1 MKRYKGGFPDG
12 LWLDT
17 KHKILWSIT
26 GNKATVVM
34 SKSTTSVGRVVS
46 NKYWD
51 QSIRWVNLTIKYYY
65 EKV

>member
-1 MKRYKGGFPDG
+1 MKWHANSLPDG

-34 SKSTTSVGRVVS
+34 SKSITSVGCVVS